1 MRFSSQPYCIVS
13 RRPEEVD
20 IDVMP
25 LDIPV
30 GEPVWRELEAARA
43 PSEPERR
50 LLIALAAA
58 VDRPLLHD
66 QVATV
71 LVDAVCRCGCP
82 SVRLR
87 SQEQPIPGED
97 VAGLSSTGRGDH
109 FAVEAT
115 GSGSGDQPV
124 TVVLH
129 VVQGLV
135 HELEVFVDGEGPLS
149 VAEITEITEPVVG

>member
-1 MRFSSQPYCIVS
+1 M
-13 RRPEEVD
+13 
-20 IDVMP
+20 
-25 LDIPV
+25 
-30 GEPVWRELEAARA
+30 GEPVWRDLEVPRA

-58 VDRPLLHD
+58 VDQPLLHG
-66 QVATV
+66 QVTTV

-97 VAGLSSTGRGDH
+97 VARLSSSDRDDY

-115 GSGSGDQPV
+115 GAGAEQQLVS
-124 TVVLH
+124 VVLH

-135 HELEVFVDGEGPLS
+135 HELEVFADDEAALS
-149 VAEITEITEPVVG
+149 VADLTDMTHPVVG